1 MIMNR
6 EVIRQQQLESK
17 VKPYYFTQVV
27 ANRVMEMTDFLAQIP
42 EIAYRDN
49 TQSYTDENG
58 IEQINYRSCE
68 IFIPDQ
74 SSVFYHAVKNVI
86 NDVNNESY
94 QYDLSDKYDIQI
106 LKYRPGGHYEWH
118 IDYGICWHPGLDRKL
133 SISIQLS
140 NESQY
145 EGGELEIRNWKG
157 DNVTAPKR
165 LGSAIVFDSRVT
177 HRAKPVT
184 EGERIVLVGWA
195 SGPKLR

>member
-1 MIMNR
+1 MGMHR
-6 EVIRQQQLESK
+6 ELYRQQLQVR
-17 VKPYYFTQVV
+17 VKPYYFKQVV
-27 ANRVMEMTDFLAQIP
+27 ANRVTEMTDFLAQIP
-42 EIAYRDN
+42 DLAYRDN

-58 IEQINYRSCE
+58 VKQVNYRSCE
-68 IFIPDQ
+68 IFVPDQ
-74 SSVFYHAVKNVI
+74 TSVFYHAVKNVI

-157 DNVTAPKR
+157 DNITAPKM

>member
-1 MIMNR
+1 MRIHPDL
-6 EVIRQQQLESK
+6 VKQQVEDR
-17 VKPYYFTQVV
+17 VKPYYFKQVV

-42 EIAYRDN
+42 DLAYRDN

-118 IDYGICWHPGLDRKL
+118 IDYGVCWHPGLDRKL

>member
-1 MIMNR
+1 MKLHPDL
-6 EVIRQQQLESK
+6 VKQQLQER
-17 VKPYYFTQVV
+17 VKPYYFEQVV
-27 ANRVMEMTDFLAQIP
+27 ADRVTEMTDFLAQIP
-42 EIAYRDN
+42 EAAYRDN
-49 TQSYTDENG
+49 AQSYTDSNG

-68 IFIPDQ
+68 IFYPDKT
-74 SSVFYHAVKNVI
+74 SVFYHAVRNVI
-86 NDVNNESY
+86 NDVNNDFY

-106 LKYRPGGHYEWH
+106 LKYRKGGQYEWH
-118 IDYGICWHPGLDRKL
+118 IDYGVCWHPGLDRKL

-145 EGGELEIRNWKG
+145 EGGELEIKDWKG
-157 DNVTAPKR
+157 DNVTSPKR
-165 LGSAIVFDSRVT
+165 LGSAIVFDSKVT

>member
-1 MIMNR
+1 MRIHS
-6 EVIRQQQLESK
+6 EVMRQQLQER
-17 VKPYYFTQVV
+17 VKPYYFEQVV
-27 ANRVMEMTDFLAQIP
+27 ADRETEMTDFLAQIP
-42 EIAYRDN
+42 DLAYRDN

-74 SSVFYHAVKNVI
+74 SSVFYHAVNNVI

-106 LKYRPGGHYEWH
+106 LKYRKGGQYEWH
-118 IDYGICWHPGLDRKL
+118 IDYGVCWHPGLDRKL

-145 EGGELEIRNWKG
+145 EGGELEIMNWRG
-157 DNVTAPKR
+157 DNITAPKR

>member
-1 MIMNR
+1 MKLHPDLV
-6 EVIRQQQLESK
+6 EQQVK
-17 VKPYYFTQVV
+17 DRVKPYYFTQVV

-42 EIAYRDN
+42 DLAYRDN

-86 NDVNNESY
+86 NDVNIKYY

-118 IDYGICWHPGLDRKL
+118 IDYGVCWHPGLDRKL

>member
-1 MIMNR
+1 MRMHR
-6 EVIRQQQLESK
+6 EVIKQQVEDS
-17 VKPYYFTQVV
+17 VKPYYFEQVV
-27 ANRVMEMTDFLAQIP
+27 VDRVTEMTDFLAQIP
-42 EIAYRDN
+42 DLAYRDN
-49 TQSYTDENG
+49 TQSYIDENG
-58 IEQINYRSCE
+58 IKQVNYRSCE

-74 SSVFYHAVKNVI
+74 TSVFYHAVKNVI
-86 NDVNNESY
+86 NDVNIKYY

-118 IDYGICWHPGLDRKL
+118 IDYGVCWHLGLDRKL

-145 EGGELEIRNWKG
+145 EGGELEIKDWKG
-157 DNVTAPKR
+157 DNITAPKK
-165 LGSAIVFDSRVT
+165 LGSAIVFDSRIT

>member
-1 MIMNR
+1 MKLHPDL
-6 EVIRQQQLESK
+6 VKQQLQER
-17 VKPYYFTQVV
+17 VKPYYFEQVV
-27 ANRVMEMTDFLAQIP
+27 ADRVTEMTDFLAQIP
-42 EIAYRDN
+42 EAAYRDN
-49 TQSYTDENG
+49 AQSYTDSNG

-68 IFIPDQ
+68 IFYPDET
-74 SSVFYHAVKNVI
+74 SVFYHAVRNVI
-86 NDVNNESY
+86 NDVNNDFY

-106 LKYRPGGHYEWH
+106 LKYRKGGQYEWH
-118 IDYGICWHPGLDRKL
+118 IDYGVCWHPGLDRKL

-145 EGGELEIRNWKG
+145 EGGELEIKDWRG
-157 DNVTAPKR
+157 DNITAPKR
-165 LGSAIVFDSRVT
+165 LGSAIVFDSKIT

>member
-1 MIMNR
+1 MRMNR

-27 ANRVMEMTDFLAQIP
+27 ANRVMEMTDFIAQIP
-42 EIAYRDN
+42 DLAYRDN

-86 NDVNNESY
+86 NDVNIKYY

-118 IDYGICWHPGLDRKL
+118 IDYGCCWHPGLDRKL

-145 EGGELEIRNWKG
+145 EGGELEIKDFSGN
-157 DNVTAPKR
+157 NATAPKR
-165 LGSAIVFDSRVT
+165 LGSAIVFDSKVT

>member
-1 MIMNR
+1 MKIHPDLAK
-6 EVIRQQQLESK
+6 QQIKDS

-42 EIAYRDN
+42 DLAYRDN
-49 TQSYTDENG
+49 AQSYTDENG
-58 IEQINYRSCE
+58 IEQVNYRSCE

-86 NDVNNESY
+86 NDVNIEYY

-118 IDYGICWHPGLDRKL
+118 IDYGVCWHPGLDRKL

-157 DNVTAPKR
+157 DDITAPRR

>member
-1 MIMNR
+1 MRIHPDL
-6 EVIRQQQLESK
+6 VKQQVEDR

-42 EIAYRDN
+42 ELAYRDN

-74 SSVFYHAVKNVI
+74 SSVFYHAVRNVI
-86 NDVNNESY
+86 NDVNNQYY

-118 IDYGICWHPGLDRKL
+118 IDYGVCWHTGLDRKL

-145 EGGELEIRNWKG
+145 EGGELEIRDWKG
-157 DNVTAPKR
+157 DSIAAPKR
-165 LGSAIVFDSRVT
+165 LGSAIVFDSKVT

>member
-1 MIMNR
+1 MKLHPDLV
-6 EVIRQQQLESK
+6 EQQVK
-17 VKPYYFTQVV
+17 DRVKPYYFTQVV

-42 EIAYRDN
+42 DLAYRDN

-118 IDYGICWHPGLDRKL
+118 IDYGVCWHPGLDRKL

>member
-1 MIMNR
+1 MKLHPDL
-6 EVIRQQQLESK
+6 VKQQLQER
-17 VKPYYFTQVV
+17 VKPYYFEQVV
-27 ANRVMEMTDFLAQIP
+27 ADRVTEMTDFLAQIP
-42 EIAYRDN
+42 EAAYRDN
-49 TQSYTDENG
+49 AQSYTDSNG

-68 IFIPDQ
+68 IFYPDET
-74 SSVFYHAVKNVI
+74 SVFYHAVRNVI
-86 NDVNNESY
+86 NDVNNDFY

-157 DNVTAPKR
+157 DNITAPKM

>member
-1 MIMNR
+1 MKLHPDL
-6 EVIRQQQLESK
+6 VKQQLQER
-17 VKPYYFTQVV
+17 VKPYYFEQVV
-27 ANRVMEMTDFLAQIP
+27 ADRVTEMTDFLAQIP
-42 EIAYRDN
+42 EAAYRDN
-49 TQSYTDENG
+49 AQSYTDSNG

-68 IFIPDQ
+68 IFYPDET
-74 SSVFYHAVKNVI
+74 SVFYHAVRNVI
-86 NDVNNESY
+86 NDVNNDFY

-106 LKYRPGGHYEWH
+106 LKYRKGGQYEWH
-118 IDYGICWHPGLDRKL
+118 IDYGVCWHPGLDRKL

-145 EGGELEIRNWKG
+145 EGGELEIKDWRG
-157 DNVTAPKR
+157 DNITAPKR
-165 LGSAIVFDSRVT
+165 LGSAIVFDSKVT

>member
-1 MIMNR
+1 MKIHPDL
-6 EVIRQQQLESK
+6 VKQQLEDR

-42 EIAYRDN
+42 DLAYRDN

-86 NDVNNESY
+86 NDVNIKYY

-118 IDYGICWHPGLDRKL
+118 IDYGVCWHPGLDRKL

-157 DNVTAPKR
+157 DNVTAPRR

>member
-1 MIMNR
+1 MKLHPDL
-6 EVIRQQQLESK
+6 VKQQLQER
-17 VKPYYFTQVV
+17 VKPYYFEQVV
-27 ANRVMEMTDFLAQIP
+27 ADRVTEMTDFLAQIP
-42 EIAYRDN
+42 EAAYRDN
-49 TQSYTDENG
+49 AQSYTDSNG

-68 IFIPDQ
+68 IFYPDET
-74 SSVFYHAVKNVI
+74 SVFYHAVRNVI
-86 NDVNNESY
+86 NDVNNDFY

-106 LKYRPGGHYEWH
+106 LKYRKGGQYEWH
-118 IDYGICWHPGLDRKL
+118 IDYGVCWHPGLDRKL

>member
-1 MIMNR
+1 MKLHPDLV
-6 EVIRQQQLESK
+6 EQQVK
-17 VKPYYFTQVV
+17 DRVKPYYFTQVV

-42 EIAYRDN
+42 DLAYRDN

-118 IDYGICWHPGLDRKL
+118 IDYGVCWHPGLDRKL

-145 EGGELEIRNWKG
+145 EGGELEIKDWSG
-157 DNVTAPKR
+157 DNIPAPKR
-165 LGSAIVFDSRVT
+165 LGSAIVFDSKVT

>member
-1 MIMNR
+1 MKLHPDL
-6 EVIRQQQLESK
+6 VKQQVEDR
-17 VKPYYFTQVV
+17 VKPYYFEQVV

-42 EIAYRDN
+42 DLAYRDN
-49 TQSYTDENG
+49 TQAYTDENG

-74 SSVFYHAVKNVI
+74 SSVFYHAVRNVI
-86 NDVNNESY
+86 NDVNNQYY

-118 IDYGICWHPGLDRKL
+118 IDYGVCWHTGLDRKL

-157 DNVTAPKR
+157 DDVTAPRK

>member
-1 MIMNR
+1 MKLHPDL
-6 EVIRQQQLESK
+6 VKQQLQER
-17 VKPYYFTQVV
+17 VKPYYFEQVV
-27 ANRVMEMTDFLAQIP
+27 ADRVTEMTDFLAQIP

-49 TQSYTDENG
+49 AQSYTVENG
-58 IEQINYRSCE
+58 VKQVNYRSCE
-68 IFIPDQ
+68 ILVPNQ
-74 SSVFYHAVKNVI
+74 TSVFYHAVKNVI
-86 NDVNNESY
+86 NDVNNKSY

-118 IDYGICWHPGLDRKL
+118 IDYGVCWHPGLDRKL

>member
-1 MIMNR
+1 MGMHR
-6 EVIRQQQLESK
+6 ELYKQQLQVR
-17 VKPYYFTQVV
+17 VKPYYFKQVV
-27 ANRVMEMTDFLAQIP
+27 ANRVTEMTDFLAQIP
-42 EIAYRDN
+42 DLAYRDN
-49 TQSYTDENG
+49 TQSYT
-58 IEQINYRSCE
+58 
-68 IFIPDQ
+68 
-74 SSVFYHAVKNVI
+74 
-86 NDVNNESY
+86 DVNNESY
-94 QYDLSDKYDIQI
+94 QYDLSDEYDIQI

-157 DNVTAPKR
+157 DNITAPKM

>member
-42 EIAYRDN
+42 DLAYRDN

-118 IDYGICWHPGLDRKL
+118 IDYGVCWHPGLDRKL

>member
-1 MIMNR
+1 MKIHPDLA
-6 EVIRQQQLESK
+6 EQQIKDS

-42 EIAYRDN
+42 DLAYRDN
-49 TQSYTDENG
+49 AQSYTDENG
-58 IEQINYRSCE
+58 IEQVNYRSCE

-86 NDVNNESY
+86 NDVNIEYY

-118 IDYGICWHPGLDRKL
+118 IDYGVCWHPGLDRKL

-145 EGGELEIRNWKG
+145 EGGELEIMNWRG
-157 DNVTAPKR
+157 DSITAPKR
-165 LGSAIVFDSRVT
+165 LGSAIVFDSKVT

>member
-1 MIMNR
+1 MKLHPDLV
-6 EVIRQQQLESK
+6 EQQVK
-17 VKPYYFTQVV
+17 DRVKPYYFTQVV

-42 EIAYRDN
+42 DLAYRDN

-118 IDYGICWHPGLDRKL
+118 IDYGVCWHPGLDRKL

-157 DNVTAPKR
+157 DDITAPRR

>member
-1 MIMNR
+1 MKIHPDL
-6 EVIRQQQLESK
+6 VKQQVRDR

-42 EIAYRDN
+42 DLAYRDN

-86 NDVNNESY
+86 NDVNIEYY

-118 IDYGICWHPGLDRKL
+118 IDYGVCWHPGLDRKL

-145 EGGELEIRNWKG
+145 EGGELEIRDWRG
-157 DNVTAPKR
+157 DNITAPKR
-165 LGSAIVFDSRVT
+165 LGSAIVFDSKVT

>member
-1 MIMNR
+1 MKLHPDLV
-6 EVIRQQQLESK
+6 EQQVK
-17 VKPYYFTQVV
+17 DRVKPYYFTQVV

-42 EIAYRDN
+42 DLAYRDN

-86 NDVNNESY
+86 NDVNIKYY

-118 IDYGICWHPGLDRKL
+118 IDYGVCWHSGLDRKL

-145 EGGELEIRNWKG
+145 EGGELEIKDWRG
-157 DNVTAPKR
+157 DNITAPKR
-165 LGSAIVFDSRVT
+165 LGSAIVFDSKVT

>member
-1 MIMNR
+1 MKIHPDLA
-6 EVIRQQQLESK
+6 EQQIKDS

-42 EIAYRDN
+42 DLAYRDN
-49 TQSYTDENG
+49 AQSYTDENG

-86 NDVNNESY
+86 NDINIKYY

-118 IDYGICWHPGLDRKL
+118 IDYGVCWHPGLDRKL
-133 SISIQLS
+133 SISI
-140 NESQY
+140 
-145 EGGELEIRNWKG
+145 
-157 DNVTAPKR
+157 
-165 LGSAIVFDSRVT
+165 
-177 HRAKPVT
+177 
-184 EGERIVLVGWA
+184 
-195 SGPKLR
+195 

>member
-1 MIMNR
+1 MGMNR
-6 EVIRQQQLESK
+6 EVIRQQLEQR
-17 VKPYYFTQVV
+17 VKPYYFKQVV
-27 ANRVMEMTDFLAQIP
+27 ANRVMEMTDFLSQIP
-42 EIAYRDN
+42 DLAYRDN

-86 NDVNNESY
+86 NDVNIKYY

-118 IDYGICWHPGLDRKL
+118 IDYGVCWHPGLDRKL

-157 DNVTAPKR
+157 DNVTAPRK

>member
-1 MIMNR
+1 MVLSFKSR
-6 EVIRQQQLESK
+6 VKK
-17 VKPYYFTQVV
+17 VNEFFHWIIIWFDICSNCWCCFRIYVEEYEYGVKQV
-27 ANRVMEMTDFLAQIP
+27 
-42 EIAYRDN
+42 
-49 TQSYTDENG
+49 
-58 IEQINYRSCE
+58 NYRSCE
-68 IFIPDQ
+68 IFVPDQ

-106 LKYRPGGHYEWH
+106 LKYRKGGQYEWH
-118 IDYGICWHPGLDRKL
+118 IDYGVCWHPGLDRKL

-145 EGGELEIRNWKG
+145 EGGELEIRDWKG
-157 DNVTAPKR
+157 DNITAPKR

>member
-1 MIMNR
+1 MRIHPDLA
-6 EVIRQQQLESK
+6 EQQVRDR

-42 EIAYRDN
+42 DLAYRDN

-118 IDYGICWHPGLDRKL
+118 IDYGVCWHPGLDRKL

-145 EGGELEIRNWKG
+145 EGGELEIRDWKG
-157 DNVTAPKR
+157 DNIIAPKR

>member
-1 MIMNR
+1 MRIHPDL
-6 EVIRQQQLESK
+6 VKQQVEDR

-42 EIAYRDN
+42 DLAYRDN

-86 NDVNNESY
+86 NDINIKYY

-118 IDYGICWHPGLDRKL
+118 IDYGVCWHPGLDRKL

-157 DNVTAPKR
+157 DDVTAPRK

>member
-1 MIMNR
+1 MKLHPDLV
-6 EVIRQQQLESK
+6 EQQVK
-17 VKPYYFTQVV
+17 DRVKPYYFTQVV

-42 EIAYRDN
+42 DLAYRDN

-118 IDYGICWHPGLDRKL
+118 IDYGVCWHPGLDRKL

-145 EGGELEIRNWKG
+145 EGGELEIKDWRG
-157 DNVTAPKR
+157 DNIPAPKR
-165 LGSAIVFDSRVT
+165 LGSAIVFDSKVT

>member
-42 EIAYRDN
+42 DLAYRDN

-106 LKYRPGGHYEWH
+106 LKYRKGGQYEWH
-118 IDYGICWHPGLDRKL
+118 IDYGVCWHPGLDRKL

-145 EGGELEIRNWKG
+145 EGGELEIKDWRG
-157 DNVTAPKR
+157 DNIPAPKR
-165 LGSAIVFDSRVT
+165 LGSAIVFDSKVT